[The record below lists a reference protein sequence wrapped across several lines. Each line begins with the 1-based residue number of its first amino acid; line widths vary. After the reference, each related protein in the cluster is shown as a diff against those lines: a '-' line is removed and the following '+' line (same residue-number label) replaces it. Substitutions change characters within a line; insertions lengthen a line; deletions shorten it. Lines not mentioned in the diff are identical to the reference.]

1 VSLFLFSFCRRRRRS
16 FLLFE
21 CSLMNICCGFPF
33 FLFVS
38 CLRFLGVLEQF
49 RLAFRFLGLSF
60 LRGRG
65 FFLAFSLALC
75 TSGHRLVFVVS
86 IKCSVISDDFE
97 GREL

>member
-1 VSLFLFSFCRRRRRS
+1 
-16 FLLFE
+16 
-21 CSLMNICCGFPF
+21 
-33 FLFVS
+33 
-38 CLRFLGVLEQF
+38 
-49 RLAFRFLGLSF
+49 LGLSF